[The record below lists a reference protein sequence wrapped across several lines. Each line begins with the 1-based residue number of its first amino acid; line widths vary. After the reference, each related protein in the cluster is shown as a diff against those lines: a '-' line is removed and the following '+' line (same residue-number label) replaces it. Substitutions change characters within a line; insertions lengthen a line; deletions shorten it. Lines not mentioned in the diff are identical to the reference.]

1 MQRRSRNV
9 IISARDHI
17 VLRCRREADVELLFT
32 YLFCGI
38 FKKVDTYLKK
48 EEKLMITQEKID
60 RINHLAHKKKTIGLT
75 EEELAEQKILY
86 KDYIAAFRDN
96 LKAQLDMIEIAEEVA
111 EEENLCEREEKAC
124 DRNDYKAR

>member
-1 MQRRSRNV
+1 MGLQRRSRNV

-38 FKKVDTYLKK
+38 FKKVDTYL
-48 EEKLMITQEKID
+48 
-60 RINHLAHKKKTIGLT
+60 INHLAHKKKTIGLT